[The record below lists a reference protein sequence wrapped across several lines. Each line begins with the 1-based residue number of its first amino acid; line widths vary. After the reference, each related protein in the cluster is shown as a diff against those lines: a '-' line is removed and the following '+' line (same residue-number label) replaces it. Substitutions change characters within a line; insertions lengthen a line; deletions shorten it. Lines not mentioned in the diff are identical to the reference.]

1 MTRRDF
7 QLLRVLGSTLN
18 MKAETDSS
26 NRGQKDFICR
36 KEKIMGAQKPVVPL
50 VRLEIGFL

>member
-18 MKAETDSS
+18 MKAEADSS